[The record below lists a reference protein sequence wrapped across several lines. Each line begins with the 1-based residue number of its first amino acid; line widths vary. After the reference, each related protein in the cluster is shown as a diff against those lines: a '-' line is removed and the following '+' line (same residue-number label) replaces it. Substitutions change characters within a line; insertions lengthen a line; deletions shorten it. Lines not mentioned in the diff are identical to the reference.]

1 MQLRRLDSTEVEAV
15 LAAGHLF
22 DGDPDPARTEDFLS
36 RDDHHLLV
44 AYVDGDPAGFVSGM
58 ELAHPDKGVEM
69 LLYELGVD
77 EPFRRRGI
85 GRALVGALADL
96 GRERGCRAMWV
107 PIEDGDEVAAA
118 VYRSAGA
125 GPVEPAGILLWS
137 LD

>member
-1 MQLRRLDSTEVEAV
+1 MEIRRLGPTDAEAV
-15 LAAGHLF
+15 LGAGHLF
-22 DGDPDPARTEDFLS
+22 DAEPDAVWVEDFLS
-36 RDDHHLLV
+36 RDGHHLLV
-44 AYVDGDPAGFVSGM
+44 AYEDGEPVGFISGM

-85 GRALVGALADL
+85 GRTLIGALADL
-96 GRERGCRAMWV
+96 GRERGCRSMWV
-107 PIEDGDEVAAA
+107 PIEGGDDVAAA

-125 GPVEPAGILLWS
+125 GPVDPAGILEWS